1 MKALL
6 GPLLLILTHANIA
19 ANDIDQAISGGNLPS
34 IKIVTIK
41 PSSPPYTAPATPLE
55 GFDAKPLALS
65 QVETGSFP
73 CKHGDLLSVRN
84 DATQEANQFVISVA
98 SLKKSYQMQ
107 RVQSVS
113 GAVRLEDVYGGIVLL
128 QLANKTMLL
137 DLKRGNTLATDCQ
150 SATQR
155 LFAEEM
161 NNNPNRQ
168 SILD

>member
-1 MKALL
+1 
-6 GPLLLILTHANIA
+6 
-19 ANDIDQAISGGNLPS
+19 
-34 IKIVTIK
+34 
-41 PSSPPYTAPATPLE
+41 
-55 GFDAKPLALS
+55 
-65 QVETGSFP
+65 
-73 CKHGDLLSVRN
+73 
-84 DATQEANQFVISVA
+84 
-98 SLKKSYQMQ
+98 MQ